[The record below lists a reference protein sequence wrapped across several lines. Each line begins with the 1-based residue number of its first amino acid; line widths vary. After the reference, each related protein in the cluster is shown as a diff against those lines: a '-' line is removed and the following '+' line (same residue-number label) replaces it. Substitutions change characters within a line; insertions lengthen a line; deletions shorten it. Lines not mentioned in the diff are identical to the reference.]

1 VVAAHPAGN
10 LSRHTWLNKRNR
22 KKEADMS
29 EIPTVPP
36 VVNRTMKFVLR
47 SPMHSIVDKT
57 ILLITFT
64 GRKSGKTYTT
74 PVSYSQSADQIVIF
88 THADWWKNLRGDAP
102 VTLRIRGREF
112 EGLAESI
119 AEDKQAVAAGL
130 AEHLRKVRSD
140 AKYYSVTFDD
150 QGNPR
155 SEEVEQAAQSA
166 VMIRIRLC

>member
-1 VVAAHPAGN
+1 
-10 LSRHTWLNKRNR
+10 
-22 KKEADMS
+22 MS

-36 VVNRTMKFVLR
+36 IVNRTMKFMLR
-47 SPMHSIVDKT
+47 SPLHSIVDKK

-74 PVSYSQSADQIVIF
+74 PVSYSQAGDQVVIF
-88 THADWWKNLRGDAP
+88 THADWWRNLRGDAP
-102 VTLRIRGREF
+102 VTLRIRGQELP
-112 EGLAESI
+112 GLAELI

-150 QGNPR
+150 NGNPR
-155 SEEVEQAAQSA
+155 SEEVEKAAQSA
-166 VMIRIRLC
+166 VMIRVRLC